1 MAMESLGYPRHYDET
16 SPNLARL
23 FDLSGRVAVIT
34 GGAAGIGRAIGL
46 GFARFGADVV
56 VVDLAV
62 EQAEATAAEIRKLG
76 RRAEVMDTDVTSL
89 DQVQDMVARVRGLL
103 GRIDVCVNSAGG
115 GIRKPI
121 LELSP
126 EEWQFVV
133 GLNLTGTWNTAR
145 AVGELMVA
153 QRHGKMINLASIYG
167 HVANLGQSAYAASKG
182 GIVQL
187 TRVLALEWAPYNVQV
202 NCLAPTFIRTQRT
215 RSIVEDPVLYER
227 LNERSPIHRFG
238 EPWELIGPA
247 VFLASDAGGLV
258 TGHSL
263 LVAGGWTAL

>member
-167 HVANLGQSAYAASKG
+167 HVANLGGEGHGDEKRSAAHGLISFHHRRHGPLRHDEGELLLNAAQALKSIPDRVDSFLKRQSAAQQGRTSDRPASADAPASSGRRRCKSG
-182 GIVQL
+182 
-187 TRVLALEWAPYNVQV
+187 WA
-202 NCLAPTFIRTQRT
+202 
-215 RSIVEDPVLYER
+215 
-227 LNERSPIHRFG
+227 
-238 EPWELIGPA
+238 
-247 VFLASDAGGLV
+247 
-258 TGHSL
+258 
-263 LVAGGWTAL
+263 